1 MAADYAISNAA
12 SSRYLIST
20 WIEKGSLYG
29 KRADRKETVGG
40 GIVLTFEE
48 MEVILNG
55 FIIKIKQIA
64 FMMQSHM
71 GQASGIVGEC
81 TLAFTGYGY

>member
-1 MAADYAISNAA
+1 VF
-12 SSRYLIST
+12 
-20 WIEKGSLYG
+20 E
-29 KRADRKETVGG
+29 ETVGG
-40 GIVLTFEE
+40 GIVLAFEE
-48 MEVILNG
+48 MEVILYG